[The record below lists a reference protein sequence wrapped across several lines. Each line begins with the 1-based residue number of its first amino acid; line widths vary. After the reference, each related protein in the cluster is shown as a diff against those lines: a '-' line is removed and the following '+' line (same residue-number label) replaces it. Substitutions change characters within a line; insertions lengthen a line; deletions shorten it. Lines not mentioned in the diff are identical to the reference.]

1 MVCLYLKNKGSAVRF
16 CLWPQGFF
24 FLKTKYRPK
33 RRPNL
38 YNLVMEA
45 IKIIVAVAGFFLILM
60 SLINSMDTT
69 EGGLS
74 WVFFVVTIGFVFYVF
89 GFFDEFKKK

>member
-1 MVCLYLKNKGSAVRF
+1 
-16 CLWPQGFF
+16 
-24 FLKTKYRPK
+24 
-33 RRPNL
+33 
-38 YNLVMEA
+38 MEA